1 ENLNQVPALQAGVQR
16 PRDLTR
22 KELKELALL
31 LSEQGYT
38 EANLKSAWSEAKN
51 EDIAARI
58 VGYIRQ
64 AALGD
69 PLVDYDER
77 VDHAIKKIKSTHDFN
92 GVQKKWLDRIAKA
105 LKADVVV
112 DRESL
117 DRGKF
122 AADGGYQRFNKVFDG
137 KLDLLLGDLREAV
150 WDGEPG

>member
-1 ENLNQVPALQAGVQR
+1 QVMFVSDSHDEVVKVYRGYGKAKKPGDYLEEFEQYIKEHLNQVPALQAVVQR

-22 KELKELALL
+22 KDLKELALL
-31 LSEQGYT
+31 LSEKGFT
-38 EANLKSAWSEAKN
+38 EANLRSAWSETKN

-77 VDHAIKKIKSTHDFN
+77 VEHAIKKIKGSHNFN
-92 GVQKKWLDRIAKA
+92 DVQKKWLERIAKA

-112 DRESL
+112 
-117 DRGKF
+117 
-122 AADGGYQRFNKVFDG
+122 
-137 KLDLLLGDLREAV
+137 
-150 WDGEPG
+150 